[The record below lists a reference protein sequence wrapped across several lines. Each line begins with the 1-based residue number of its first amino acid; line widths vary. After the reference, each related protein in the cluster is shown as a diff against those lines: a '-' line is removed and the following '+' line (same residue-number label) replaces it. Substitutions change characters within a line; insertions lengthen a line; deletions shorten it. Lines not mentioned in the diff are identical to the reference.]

1 MTKAPKDVGASVRAR
16 LLQLA
21 KKQGEDFQL
30 VLTRYANE
38 RLLYRLAQSSHAS
51 SFVLKGAALFMLWT
65 DKPHRATRDVDL
77 LGFGDPSSDRIR
89 AVMTDLIP
97 LEVDDDDGLTFDQ
110 RTLEVEPI
118 RVDQEYGGIRAVV
131 IAVLAG
137 ARARLQVDVGFGDVV
152 TPGVLEIVFPTLLD
166 LPAPRLRAYT
176 RETVVAEKLE
186 AIVQLGLANSRMKDF
201 YDLIILSRMFEFQG
215 RRSHVRSWRR
225 SRGAR
230 HRFLRSC
237 PSGSPQRSPRIRASW
252 HSGRLSFASP
262 VLRNPARSPQ
272 SSTRSWDSCGSHL
285 RPQLVTVRSSF
296 DGRPGAMAN
305 VRTAAAHCDTSMIDF
320 DSRRLRHSSDRSV
333 RSRRPYA
340 SAPTAPPESVCTKP
354 SVDSPVKALAEQWLV
369 FLECTVAAQH
379 SFELKAGFS
388 GDTS

>member
-1 MTKAPKDVGASVRAR
+1 VTKAPKDVDASVRAR

-38 RLLYRLAQSSHAS
+38 RLLYRLAQSSHAT

-89 AVMTDLIP
+89 AVMTDLIC
-97 LEVDDDDGLTFDQ
+97 LDVEDDDGLTFDQ
-110 RTLEVEPI
+110 STLEVEPI
-118 RVDQEYGGIRAVV
+118 REDQDYGGIRAVV

-152 TPGVLEIVFPTLLD
+152 TPGVVDVVFPTLLD

-215 RRSHVRSWRR
+215 PMLARAILATFSRRKTSLPDELPVGLTATFAADPSKLTQWT
-225 SRGAR
+225 A
-230 HRFLRSC
+230 FLRK
-237 PSGSPQRSPRIRASW
+237 SGAEETGELAAIVNELVGFVWQPLEAAS
-252 HSGRLSFASP
+252 R
-262 VLRNPARSPQ
+262 
-272 SSTRSWDSCGSHL
+272 
-285 RPQLVTVRSSF
+285 
-296 DGRPGAMAN
+296 DGA
-305 VRTAAAHCDTSMIDF
+305 
-320 DSRRLRHSSDRSV
+320 
-333 RSRRPYA
+333 
-340 SAPTAPPESVCTKP
+340 
-354 SVDSPVKALAEQWLV
+354 
-369 FLECTVAAQH
+369 
-379 SFELKAGFS
+379 FELRWPPRGPWQ
-388 GDTS
+388 T